1 MQSECTAITPQFICS
16 YAWKQPPVRPA
27 IFQRAQKLL
36 SRENLGADTSQAGPW
51 KAYLAARERQHLAS
65 DIVEGFFSA
74 QRELKPSSL
83 VRPSILMTKPPAG
96 RSAKGLLASVLPQN
110 AASEEPAPAGSADLP
125 IAA

>member
-1 MQSECTAITPQFICS
+1 MQKECTAISPQFICS

-27 IFQRAQKLL
+27 LFQRAQKLL
-36 SRENLGADTSQAGPW
+36 SRSNLDADHSQAGPW

-74 QRELKPSSL
+74 QRELKPLSL
-83 VRPSILMTKPPAG
+83 VKPSILLSNPPAD
-96 RSAKGLLASVLPQN
+96 RPARGLLASVLPQD
-110 AASEEPAPAGSADLP
+110 AASQELAGSSDLP